1 MESCYLYRIKES
13 YYYSDHKSTHAYI
26 AITFFTFESG
36 QQIIMLVNELAYT
49 NVSWN
54 VENMGIE
61 QKRFIAVFP
70 FNVKKGTR

>member
-1 MESCYLYRIKES
+1 MK
-13 YYYSDHKSTHAYI
+13 
-26 AITFFTFESG
+26 
-36 QQIIMLVNELAYT
+36 VNELAYT

-61 QKRFIAVFP
+61 EKKRFIAVFP